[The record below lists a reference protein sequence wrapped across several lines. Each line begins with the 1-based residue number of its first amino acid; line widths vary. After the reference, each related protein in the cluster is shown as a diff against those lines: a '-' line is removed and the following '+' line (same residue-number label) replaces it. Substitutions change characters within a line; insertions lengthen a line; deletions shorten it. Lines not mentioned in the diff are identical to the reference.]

1 MSERTLIRREL
12 AKQTAL
18 LFFVFALLFA
28 LLGVG
33 IYSMVSANI
42 FRSADE
48 NLESIG
54 TDADLITFDRTTTGT
69 EAATPRANTVDD
81 ADADDADDANDADD
95 ADATAPDD
103 VAAELSYSI
112 QRGIVDADPQFITLV
127 RDAQGALLDTVGLYA
142 TYPAYL
148 NDVPFDAGDL
158 DRIYQVSAGGH
169 VYRGITY
176 DLVGDDAPTYLQVL
190 VNVDS
195 ELAILDGFTRTLV
208 LYLAAA
214 VVVSAAAS
222 YLLSRRTLKPIV
234 ENWRAQTE
242 FVQNASHELRTP
254 LAVIQTTGEL
264 LLDHPDSRVVD
275 RFEDVSAITSE
286 TKRLARLVDD
296 LMALS
301 LDDAGRATLDAST
314 VDVDALVR
322 DVAAAYDD
330 FASVQDK
337 RLVVET
343 AFGQA
348 VEADADKLRQLLG
361 IVLDNALKYTAPGDE
376 IAVRTRAS
384 GAKCLIEV
392 ADTGCGIDPADRE
405 RVFERFYRAD
415 KARSRE
421 TGGHGLGL
429 SLARSI
435 VEAHGGTIALA
446 ANDPR
451 GTVVVIALPR
461 TAA

>member
-1 MSERTLIRREL
+1 MAERTLIRREL

-18 LFFVFALLFA
+18 LFCAFSLLFA

-33 IYSMVSANI
+33 IYSMVSASI
-42 FRSADE
+42 YRTADDDLQDLKADRDIMTVDTSPAASAAIEADE
-48 NLESIG
+48 
-54 TDADLITFDRTTTGT
+54 TG
-69 EAATPRANTVDD
+69 D
-81 ADADDADDANDADD
+81 
-95 ADATAPDD
+95 
-103 VAAELSYSI
+103 AAEVDGYDLAYSI
-112 QRGIVDADPQFITLV
+112 QQNIVDVDPQFITLV
-127 RDAQGALLDTVGLYA
+127 RDESGVLLDTVGLYA
-142 TYPAYL
+142 TYPAFL
-148 NDVPFDAGDL
+148 GDIPFDARDL
-158 DRIYQVSAGGH
+158 DRIYDTSAGGH
-169 VYRGITY
+169 AYRGISYELSDGETTSY
-176 DLVGDDAPTYLQVL
+176 MQVL

-195 ELAILDGFTRTLV
+195 EVAILDNFTRTLAV
-208 LYLAAA
+208 YLVAA
-214 VVVSAAAS
+214 VVAAAAAS

-264 LLDHPDSRVVD
+264 LLDSPQSRIVD

-296 LMALS
+296 LMELS
-301 LDDAGRATLDAST
+301 LDDAGRTTLAMGT

-330 FASVQDK
+330 FASLQGK
-337 RLVVET
+337 RLAVN
-343 AFGQA
+343 AGFGES
-348 VEADADKLRQLLG
+348 VEADGDKLRQLLA
-361 IVLDNALKYTAPGDE
+361 IVMDNALKYTAPGDE
-376 IAVRTRAS
+376 IVVSAHAS
-384 GAKCLIEV
+384 GPKCVIEV
-392 ADTGCGIDPADRE
+392 ADTGCGIEPGDRE

-429 SLARSI
+429 SLARAI
-435 VEAHGGTIALA
+435 VEAHGGTIALS

-451 GTVVVIALPR
+451 GTVATIVLPR
-461 TAA
+461 SAA

>member
-48 NLESIG
+48 NLQSIG

-81 ADADDADDANDADD
+81 ADADNPDGADGADGS
-95 ADATAPDD
+95 APDD

-112 QRGIVDADPQFITLV
+112 QQGIVDADPQFITLV

-158 DRIYQVSAGGH
+158 DRIYQVSVGGH

-176 DLVGDDAPTYLQVL
+176 DLVDEDAPTYLQVL

-275 RFEDVSAITSE
+275 RFEDVSVITSE

-301 LDDAGRATLDAST
+301 LDDAGRATVDAST
-314 VDVDALVR
+314 VDVDALVN

-330 FASVQDK
+330 FASMQGK

-384 GAKCLIEV
+384 GAKCVIEV
-392 ADTGCGIDPADRE
+392 ADTGCGIEPADRE

-429 SLARSI
+429 SLARAI
-435 VEAHGGTIALA
+435 VEAHGGTIALS

-451 GTVVVIALPR
+451 GTVALIALPR

>member
-1 MSERTLIRREL
+1 MTERTPIRREL
-12 AKQTAL
+12 FKQTGL

-28 LLGVG
+28 LLGAG

-48 NLESIG
+48 NLRSIG
-54 TDADLITFDRTTTGT
+54 TDADLITFDQATTGT
-69 EAATPRANTVDD
+69 ESATPRANTVDD
-81 ADADDADDANDADD
+81 ADADDAAADE
-95 ADATAPDD
+95 A
-103 VAAELSYSI
+103 AAELSYSI
-112 QRGIVDADPQFITLV
+112 QQGIVDADPQFITLV

-142 TYPAYL
+142 IYPAYL

-176 DLVGDDAPTYLQVL
+176 DLSSDGTIAYMQVL

-195 ELAILDGFTRTLV
+195 ELSILDGFTRTLV

-264 LLDHPDSRVVD
+264 LLDSPQSRIVD

-296 LMALS
+296 LMELS
-301 LDDAGRATLDAST
+301 LDDAGRTTLAIGT
-314 VDVDALVR
+314 VDVDALVC

-330 FASVQDK
+330 FASLQGKSLAVN
-337 RLVVET
+337 
-343 AFGQA
+343 AGFGES
-348 VEADADKLRQLLG
+348 VEADGDKLRQLLA

-376 IAVRTRAS
+376 IVVSAHAS
-384 GAKCLIEV
+384 GPKCVIEV
-392 ADTGCGIDPADRE
+392 ADTGCGIEPGDRE

-429 SLARSI
+429 SLARAI
-435 VEAHGGTIALA
+435 VEAHGGTIALS

-451 GTVVVIALPR
+451 GTVATIVLPR
-461 TAA
+461 STA